1 VEPALRIPE
10 FQPDLRHWTTS
21 ESSSSSSSSSGG
33 GGGSGGGDAD
43 AAVLAGDKMSSSP
56 ARRHRPRST
65 VCRRRRVM
73 EDRGHMAGKAP
84 PPITTIRRARG
95 ALSPAKADG
104 GRGERGTNTLQA
116 HRRDV
121 REVIVHADWTYCRA
135 ARNRLFS
142 R

>member
-10 FQPDLRHWTTS
+10 FQPDLRHRTTS
-21 ESSSSSSSSSGG
+21 ESSSSSSGG
-33 GGGSGGGDAD
+33 SGGGSGGGDAD

-84 PPITTIRRARG
+84 PHYHNPEGEGSFVSRESGWRKMG
-95 ALSPAKADG
+95 A
-104 GRGERGTNTLQA
+104 
-116 HRRDV
+116 
-121 REVIVHADWTYCRA
+121 
-135 ARNRLFS
+135 
-142 R
+142 